1 MSPSDRYAI
10 DAFARS
16 IALDLLTE
24 LRASK
29 HINKEQLFADAV
41 IFYRWFLP
49 RMENKDEYEHYWKL
63 FAEEH
68 PRLAHKLEPP
78 LRMACFI
85 TWFRENKSGI
95 LPPAEQ
101 EEQE

>member
-1 MSPSDRYAI
+1 MPSPDRYSI

-16 IALDLLTE
+16 CALDLIKE

-49 RMENKDEYEHYWKL
+49 RMENKDEYERYWKL
-63 FAEEH
+63 FCQEH
-68 PRLAHKLEPP
+68 PRLAQKLDAP
-78 LRMACFI
+78 LRMACFV
-85 TWFRENKSGI
+85 TWFRENLYGI
-95 LPPAEQ
+95 LPLSEQGEQ
-101 EEQE
+101 E